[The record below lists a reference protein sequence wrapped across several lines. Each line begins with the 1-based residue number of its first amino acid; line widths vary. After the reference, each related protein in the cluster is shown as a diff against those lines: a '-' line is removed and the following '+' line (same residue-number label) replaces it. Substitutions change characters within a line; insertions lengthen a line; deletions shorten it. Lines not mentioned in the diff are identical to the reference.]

1 MRVKIFYHDHC
12 FDGAC
17 SAAVFACFYRRAF
30 DAQTEFSYAGLMHRP
45 GGSFGEMQFD
55 ADEHALLDF
64 KFHPSE
70 KITWWFDHHQSA
82 FLTVVDEALFRADT
96 SGRKFFDP
104 GYKSC
109 TKFIADIARDRFGVE
124 LPELAELIHWADI
137 IDGAQY
143 PDAETAVNLSAPAM
157 QLTLVLEGSKD
168 HRLRQ
173 SIVKALQVRS
183 LAEVAAEPEIQAA
196 FAPIRARHER
206 AIEIFRQVGECHD
219 GVVFF
224 DLTGYDIEGYN
235 KFIAYW
241 LYPQARYSVS
251 VSRGA
256 YRSKVS
262 VGYNPWSGRPREHNI
277 ASICER
283 YGGGGHAAVGAVSL
297 APEALERAKVIAR
310 EIAAELRDVS
320 TGETTG
326 ETV

>member
-45 GGSFGEMQFD
+45 GAVLARCSLMLMSMPSSISSFIQV
-55 ADEHALLDF
+55 
-64 KFHPSE
+64 

-173 SIVKALQVRS
+173 SIVRALQVRS
-183 LAEVAAEPEIQAA
+183 LAEVAAGPEIQAA
-196 FAPIRARHER
+196 FAPIQARHER

-256 YRSKVS
+256 HRSKVS

-283 YGGGGHAAVGAVSL
+283 YGGGGHAVVGAVSL
-297 APEALERAKVIAR
+297 APEALERARVIAR

-320 TGETTG
+320 TVEPA
-326 ETV
+326 

>member
-104 GYKSC
+104 SYKSC

-143 PDAETAVNLSAPAM
+143 PMPKRPSISA
-157 QLTLVLEGSKD
+157 
-168 HRLRQ
+168 LR
-173 SIVKALQVRS
+173 
-183 LAEVAAEPEIQAA
+183 P
-196 FAPIRARHER
+196 
-206 AIEIFRQVGECHD
+206 C
-219 GVVFF
+219 
-224 DLTGYDIEGYN
+224 N
-235 KFIAYW
+235 
-241 LYPQARYSVS
+241 
-251 VSRGA
+251 
-256 YRSKVS
+256 
-262 VGYNPWSGRPREHNI
+262 
-277 ASICER
+277 
-283 YGGGGHAAVGAVSL
+283 
-297 APEALERAKVIAR
+297 
-310 EIAAELRDVS
+310 
-320 TGETTG
+320 
-326 ETV
+326 

>member
-45 GGSFGEMQFD
+45 GAVLARCSLMLMSMPSSISSFIQV
-55 ADEHALLDF
+55 
-64 KFHPSE
+64 K

-173 SIVKALQVRS
+173 SIVRALQVRS
-183 LAEVAAEPEIQAA
+183 LAEVAAGPEIQAA
-196 FAPIRARHER
+196 FAPIQARHER

-256 YRSKVS
+256 HRSKVS

-283 YGGGGHAAVGAVSL
+283 YGGGGHAVVGAVSL
-297 APEALERAKVIAR
+297 APEALERARVIAR

-320 TGETTG
+320 TVEPA
-326 ETV
+326 